1 MKINSNKPP
10 AKMPCT
16 LLQFNF
22 YEYQRPFKYAS
33 HQIQNR
39 NIVLKSMF
47 NNRYMLL
54 IVCLFLLIQISNCS
68 KNNNNNE
75 ENSKANNLKFVNN
88 YDDQIVFKAEETDQT
103 SSEINQSVESET
115 EMSHSNKNIDP
126 FLDMNENNNYN
137 VKDGEPGFD
146 DQNSL
151 KDHGN

>member
-1 MKINSNKPP
+1 MKINSNIPP

-16 LLQFNF
+16 LLQFNLH
-22 YEYQRPFKYAS
+22 EYQRSFKYAS

-47 NNRYMLL
+47 NNRFMLF

-68 KNNNNNE
+68 NNNNNE
-75 ENSKANNLKFVNN
+75 QNSKSNNLKYVNN
-88 YDDQIVFKAEETDQT
+88 YDDQIVFKAEETDQA
-103 SSEINQSVESET
+103 SSEII

-126 FLDMNENNNYN
+126 FLDMKENNNYN
-137 VKDGEPGFD
+137 VKDGDPSFD

-151 KDHGN
+151 KDHGNHIS